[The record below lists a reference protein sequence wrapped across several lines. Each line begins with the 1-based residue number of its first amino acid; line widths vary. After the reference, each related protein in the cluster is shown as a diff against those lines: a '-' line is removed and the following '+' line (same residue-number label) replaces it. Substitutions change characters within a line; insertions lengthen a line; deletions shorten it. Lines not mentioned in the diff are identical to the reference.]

1 MNAPVGFDGQTF
13 DAERD
18 AVRLTGQLHRVKA
31 LMADGGWR
39 TLREIADAVGGS
51 EAGVSARLRDM
62 RKSRFGG
69 CEVVRARVDG
79 GLYRYRVVPPPPPG
93 QLF

>member
-1 MNAPVGFDGQTF
+1 MSLTATFDGESF

-31 LMADGGWR
+31 LMADGHWR

-62 RKSRFGG
+62 RKARFGG
-69 CEVVRARVDG
+69 CEVERAHVTN